1 MPCGIGCQ
9 SCPNSNGY
17 CQRCAQGYLVQNNNK
32 DCKILTEKLKMVSV
46 LFDNIKTALKV
57 KFESDIRLKNKN
69 ELVVLLT
76 DKGKGTGKYVEVLI
90 KQVRSWR

>member
-1 MPCGIGCQ
+1 
-9 SCPNSNGY
+9 
-17 CQRCAQGYLVQNNNK
+17 
-32 DCKILTEKLKMVSV
+32 MVSV

-90 KQVRSWR
+90 KQVRSWRQELTIDLDFKSTEEFKDKEVNIDDEKMMILTKSMLEDY

>member
-1 MPCGIGCQ
+1 
-9 SCPNSNGY
+9 
-17 CQRCAQGYLVQNNNK
+17 
-32 DCKILTEKLKMVSV
+32 MVSV